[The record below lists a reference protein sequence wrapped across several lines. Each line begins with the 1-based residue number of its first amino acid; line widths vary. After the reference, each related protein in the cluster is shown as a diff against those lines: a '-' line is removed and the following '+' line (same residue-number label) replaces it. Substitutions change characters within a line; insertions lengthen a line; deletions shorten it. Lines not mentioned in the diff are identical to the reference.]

1 MLKTSWQ
8 SLDNKINALIEE
20 NKEKDRE
27 IKALRQQLN
36 KKAVDDI
43 AGMVKNI
50 SGVNVLAAKM
60 PAEDMDS
67 LRRTL
72 DSTRDRLGENSVIVL
87 AAEADGKVL
96 LVAAVSKD
104 LLAKK
109 LHAGNIVKVAAAVCG
124 GGGGGRPDMAQ
135 AGGKD
140 PAKIQEALQAAC
152 KAIQE
157 QLN

>member
-1 MLKTSWQ
+1 M
-8 SLDNKINALIEE
+8 E

-36 KKAVDDI
+36 QQAVNDI
-43 AGMVKNI
+43 TATVKEI
-50 SGVNVLAAKM
+50 SGVKVLAAKV
-60 PAEDMDS
+60 PAEDMDA

-72 DSTRDRLGENSVIVL
+72 DSARDKLGENSVIVL
-87 AAEADGKVL
+87 AAEAGGKVM

-109 LHAGNIVKVAAAVCG
+109 LHAGNIIKAAATACG

-152 KAIQE
+152 RIITE
-157 QLN
+157 QLA